1 MMYRVVLVAG
11 HEVHVRQ
18 AAQILRREK
27 ELDLSPVAVIVG
39 LARELALLAPEELA
53 QAAVVLFLPAMRVNR
68 GFRWDEEG
76 GRRPPLVVY
85 DVAGQVEVLT
95 ALRMGVRG
103 YVDFGEPEVLAE
115 SVLRVAKGELVVPA
129 ETAEDLRLSLRTVMR
144 ADPRIQRL
152 RPEEIKRMRLVAG
165 GRTLKQAGRAARKT
179 PSASYHDFARIRDKL
194 EVETTAE
201 ALALLVEAGQ
211 VGAGEELPPEEEEE

>member
-1 MMYRVVLVAG
+1 MYRVVLVAG